1 MWFFMK
7 TFSRKKKYTWLI
19 LFFLIVYEPE
29 KNVHCSAT
37 IFLETK
43 IHKANLRANL
53 ILPFLQMHA
62 SDSEKND
69 YG

>member
-19 LFFLIVYEPE
+19 LAFYIVYEPE

-37 IFLETK
+37 IFLETE
-43 IHKANLRANL
+43 IHKANL
-53 ILPFLQMHA
+53 ILPSLQMHA

>member
-19 LFFLIVYEPE
+19 LAFYILYEPE
-29 KNVHCSAT
+29 KNVHRSAT
-37 IFLETK
+37 IFLETE

-53 ILPFLQMHA
+53 ILPSLQMHA